1 MVCPFWSFSLRY
13 KNLPQSLLA
22 SFDSILMVS
31 KQHRQR
37 WVQLF
42 FAWAGR
48 DTGYETAGYETA
60 GRGWAKQ
67 KSENSGLFRNL
78 LNGFWLPYSHVQL
91 VLFLWRNFSLNI
103 FCMLFS
109 FDRVHFRISCIIW
122 NRCTEVKSQY
132 WHHQNFS
139 PTSIHC
145 IQKFECLLQEV
156 EFKIMISVSLF
167 VSWNICR
174 K

>member
-1 MVCPFWSFSLRY
+1 MKDGHLGVNLWSIVSVL
-13 KNLPQSLLA
+13 SSA
-22 SFDSILMVS
+22 SPC
-31 KQHRQR
+31 
-37 WVQLF
+37 
-42 FAWAGR
+42 
-48 DTGYETAGYETA
+48 
-60 GRGWAKQ
+60 RGWAKQ

-109 FDRVHFRISCIIW
+109 FGRVHFRISCIIW